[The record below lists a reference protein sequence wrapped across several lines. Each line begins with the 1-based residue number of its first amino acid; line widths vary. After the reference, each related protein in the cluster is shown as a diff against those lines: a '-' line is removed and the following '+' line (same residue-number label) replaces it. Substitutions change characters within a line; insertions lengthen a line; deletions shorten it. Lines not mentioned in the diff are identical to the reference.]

1 MKPEEAIDRLEYL
14 EDALDGYLPETG
26 INDVFAAIN
35 TAIEALKEINLYK
48 NNGLC
53 LVPIGVYEKQCKE
66 LDEYKEIGTVEE
78 CREAVEKQKR
88 QKYGTEGQVN
98 RMKMT
103 YENCSLQKRIG
114 RAGKDGN
121 GMCMGFGRSDTDDEP
136 CEICK
141 KCKLYT
147 GNEGG
152 MNE

>member
-1 MKPEEAIDRLEYL
+1 MMENEEINKVIFGLQFLKEKLYNGIFSDRLDCIDY
-14 EDALDGYLPETG
+14 
-26 INDVFAAIN
+26 AIY
-35 TAIEALKEINLYK
+35 AIKELQMYK
-48 NNGLC
+48 DNKLC
-53 LVPIGVYEKQCKE
+53 LVPEDVYSRQCCE
-66 LDEYKEIGTVEE
+66 LDTYKEIGTVEE
-78 CREAVEKQKR
+78 CREAVEKQKW

-98 RMKMT
+98 RMKRT

>member
-1 MKPEEAIDRLEYL
+1 MKR
-14 EDALDGYLPETG
+14 
-26 INDVFAAIN
+26 
-35 TAIEALKEINLYK
+35 
-48 NNGLC
+48 
-53 LVPIGVYEKQCKE
+53 
-66 LDEYKEIGTVEE
+66 
-78 CREAVEKQKR
+78 
-88 QKYGTEGQVN
+88 
-98 RMKMT
+98 T